1 MIRKASALGML
12 FAMTVGCGAR
22 TGLLERKQ
30 QDAGS
35 DAEPDVEEVLP
46 ECDVDRPCPGSEDL
60 CRQVVCRLPEGI
72 CVPQP
77 EVLCDDQDPCTGDR
91 CVSETGQCL
100 FEPLSFDLDGD
111 DFNGPR
117 PGFAPGEPGA
127 CGDDCD
133 DSSPLA
139 FPGGQEVCDGVD
151 NDCNG
156 IVDDGALFAP
166 AEGAEVLVSASHAP
180 AQPTGLGWSGDSGA
194 GYLAAYGG
202 TEDAKSRVFL
212 QRLSVDGQ
220 LVDPPQ
226 QLTMV
231 NADAD
236 GGFLVWTGDRY
247 GVAWMDRRFQDYE
260 IFFNLTDAYGTKLIP
275 DVRLSNG
282 YGFSIYPTM
291 VFDGTHFVVA
301 WQDDRDGLFSVWG
314 QRVRVDGT
322 LVGQEKTLVGDVG
335 RPLEAPFL
343 AKGDHNV
350 GMVWLAGGTFDRQI
364 QFWTFDQEM
373 QPQGLR
379 VDLTAAGEGGVYPM
393 LVWNRDA
400 YVAAWYDSASAP
412 FTIYGAV
419 VDEKGTI
426 LVPATPLAVTPSRAR
441 YPWLMPLGDR
451 LLLLFSDDRD
461 GNAGYELYA
470 KMVTANLEAA
480 SPDIRIT
487 KAEGHSIYPMASFG
501 PAGDLGVLFRD
512 DRLLEQH
519 VYFTR
524 LSCVLP
530 E

>member
-1 MIRKASALGML
+1 MIRQASALGIL
-12 FAMTVGCGAR
+12 LLTTAGCGAR
-22 TGLLERKQ
+22 TGLLEGKQ
-30 QDAGS
+30 RDAGP
-35 DAEPDVEEVLP
+35 DAEPDVEVVQP
-46 ECDVDRPCPGSEDL
+46 ACDEGRPCPGSEDL
-60 CRQVVCRLPEGI
+60 CRPVVCRLPEGI
-72 CVPQP
+72 CDPQP
-77 EVLCDDQDPCTGDR
+77 EVLCDDGDPCTGDR

-111 DFNGPR
+111 DFKGPR
-117 PGFAPGEPGA
+117 PGFAAGEPGA

-166 AEGAEVLVSASHAP
+166 TDGMEVLVSAGHAP
-180 AQPTGLGWSGDSGA
+180 AQPTGLGWSGDVGA

-202 TEDAKSRVFL
+202 TEDAKTRVFL

-231 NADAD
+231 NADAND
-236 GGFLVWTGDRY
+236 GVLVWTGDRY

-260 IFFNLTDAYGTKLIP
+260 VFFNLTDAYGTKLIP

-282 YGFSIYPTM
+282 FGFSVYPTM

-322 LVGQEKTLVGDVG
+322 LVGQEKKLVGDVE

-350 GMVWLAGGTFDRQI
+350 GMVW
-364 QFWTFDQEM
+364 
-373 QPQGLR
+373 
-379 VDLTAAGEGGVYPM
+379 AAG
-393 LVWNRDA
+393 
-400 YVAAWYDSASAP
+400 
-412 FTIYGAV
+412 
-419 VDEKGTI
+419 
-426 LVPATPLAVTPSRAR
+426 VP
-441 YPWLMPLGDR
+441 
-451 LLLLFSDDRD
+451 
-461 GNAGYELYA
+461 E
-470 KMVTANLEAA
+470 
-480 SPDIRIT
+480 
-487 KAEGHSIYPMASFG
+487 MA
-501 PAGDLGVLFRD
+501 
-512 DRLLEQH
+512 
-519 VYFTR
+519 
-524 LSCVLP
+524 
-530 E
+530 